1 MKKFFFIIKLHFRNF
16 ESCGKQK
23 LRTSIKLIWFS
34 SPFIKR
40 PRKISTKLFLSLS
53 ITFRNYSWE
62 DWKMHYVEWEVTDS
76 IKLPSLSRTVR
87 CQFVIINFFTFLFAH
102 LSISRIS
109 LVKQLI
115 IRYIRCIMSMLSYN
129 SIYNSKMK
137 WNLYLQPIKNAPHCE
152 YFRVLWCN
160 SMLIHQARVTFL
172 RKFWKLFKFKLS
184 GFVKS
189 LL

>member
-76 IKLPSLSRTVR
+76 IKLPSLSRTVH

-115 IRYIRCIMSMLSYN
+115 IRYSLHNEHAFVQLNLQFKNEMKLILAANQKCTSLWVLQGFMMQFNVN
-129 SIYNSKMK
+129 SSSEGNFFKKI
-137 WNLYLQPIKNAPHCE
+137 LE
-152 YFRVLWCN
+152 
-160 SMLIHQARVTFL
+160 TF
-172 RKFWKLFKFKLS
+172 
-184 GFVKS
+184 
-189 LL
+189 